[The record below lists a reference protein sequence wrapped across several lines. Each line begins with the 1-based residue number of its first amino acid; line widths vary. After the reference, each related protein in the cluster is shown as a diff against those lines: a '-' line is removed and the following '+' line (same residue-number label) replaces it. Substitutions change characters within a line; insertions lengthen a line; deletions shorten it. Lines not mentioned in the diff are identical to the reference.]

1 MSHLMKIGGAVAL
14 LAIPATALAQPVEI
28 TAHAMVEQRKA
39 AADGTTKITLANAA
53 RVTPGDRIVYQLS
66 YRNSGREPARDLVIA
81 NPVPAN
87 MTYAGAVEGSA
98 EPELSVDGTKFGSL
112 AQLTARAADGRVRPA
127 LATDV
132 RVVRWRL
139 ATPVAAGGSGQ
150 VAFRA
155 ILK

>member
-1 MSHLMKIGGAVAL
+1 MSHLMKLGGAVAL
-14 LAIPATALAQPVEI
+14 LAIPAAGLAQPVDL
-28 TAHAMVEQRKA
+28 TARAMVEQRKA
-39 AADGTTKITLANAA
+39 APDGTTKITLAPAA

-66 YRNSGREPARDLVIA
+66 YRNTGREPARDLVIA

-87 MTYAGAVEGSA
+87 LVYAGTAEGSA
-98 EPELSVDGTKFGSL
+98 EPELSVDGTRFGRL
-112 AQLTARAADGRVRPA
+112 QQLTVRTADGKVRPA
-127 LATDV
+127 LSTDI

-139 ATPVAAGGSGQ
+139 NDPVPAGGSGQ

>member
-39 AADGTTKITLANAA
+39 AADGTTRITLAAA

-87 MTYAGAVEGSA
+87 MTYAGAAEGSA
-98 EPELSVDGTKFGSL
+98 EPELSVDGTTFGSL
-112 AQLTARAADGRVRPA
+112 AQLTVRAADGRVRPA

-139 ATPVAAGGSGQ
+139 ATPVAAGGAGQ

-155 ILK
+155 VLK

>member
-1 MSHLMKIGGAVAL
+1 MSQLIKIGGAVAL
-14 LAIPATALAQPVEI
+14 LAIPVTAFAQPVEI
-28 TAHAMVEQRKA
+28 TARAMVEQRKA
-39 AADGTTKITLANAA
+39 AADGTTKITLASAA
-53 RVTPGDRIVYQLS
+53 RVTPGDRIVYQLN

-87 MTYAGAVEGSA
+87 MVYAGAAEGSL
-98 EPELSVDGTKFGSL
+98 EPELSVDGTRFGTL
-112 AQLTARAADGRVRPA
+112 PQLTVRAANGQVRPA
-127 LATDV
+127 LAADV

-139 ATPVAAGGSGQ
+139 AAPVAAGGSGQ

>member
-1 MSHLMKIGGAVAL
+1 MSHLMTIGGAVAL
-14 LAIPATALAQPVEI
+14 LMVPAISMAQPVEI
-28 TAHAMVEQRKA
+28 TAKAMVEQRKA
-39 AADGTTKITLANAA
+39 ATDGTTKITLAAAA
-53 RVTPGDRIVYQLS
+53 RVTPGDRIVYQLN

-87 MTYAGAVEGSA
+87 MLYVGAAQGSA
-98 EPELSVDGTKFGSL
+98 EPELSVDGSRFGTLS
-112 AQLTARAADGRVRPA
+112 QLTVRGANGQVRPA
-127 LATDV
+127 LAADV

-139 ATPVAAGGSGQ
+139 TDPVAAGGSGQ